1 MRDREGRE
9 GGGGHHLSR
18 SLAYDE
24 APEQCGPKATQQRRV
39 AVLVCLE
46 RVPYHLRHL
55 HARVEWTPPRDLQLG
70 PLCCCCCSGYCSATV
85 RLKLLHTP
93 HLLRR

>member
-9 GGGGHHLSR
+9 RGGGHHLSR

-55 HARVEWTPPRDLQLG
+55 HARVEWTPLRDLQLG
-70 PLCCCCCSGYCSATV
+70 PL
-85 RLKLLHTP
+85 LL
-93 HLLRR
+93 LLRWRLWYEECNWGVSMKCDCG

>member
-1 MRDREGRE
+1 MVGERKGRE
-9 GGGGHHLSR
+9 RGGGHLSR

-24 APEQCGPKATQQRRV
+24 APEQCGPKATQKRRV

-55 HARVEWTPPRDLQLG
+55 HASVEWMPLRDLQLG
-70 PLCCCCCSGYCSATV
+70 PLCCCCGGGYCG
-85 RLKLLHTP
+85 
-93 HLLRR
+93 

>member
-1 MRDREGRE
+1 MVGGERE
-9 GGGGHHLSR
+9 GGGHLSR

-24 APEQCGPKATQQRRV
+24 APEQRGPEATQQRSV
-39 AVLVCLE
+39 AVLMRLE

-55 HARVEWTPPRDLQLG
+55 QASGKWLLLRYWQRRGRARGAVPRRLLL
-70 PLCCCCCSGYCSATV
+70 LCCCCC
-85 RLKLLHTP
+85 KL

>member
-1 MRDREGRE
+1 MRDRKGRE
-9 GGGGHHLSR
+9 GGGGHLSR

-46 RVPYHLRHL
+46 RVPNHLRHL
-55 HARVEWTPPRDLQLG
+55 HARVSSGRHFAT
-70 PLCCCCCSGYCSATV
+70 CSWALYAAAAVATV
-85 RLKLLHTP
+85 QLLRLKLLHTP